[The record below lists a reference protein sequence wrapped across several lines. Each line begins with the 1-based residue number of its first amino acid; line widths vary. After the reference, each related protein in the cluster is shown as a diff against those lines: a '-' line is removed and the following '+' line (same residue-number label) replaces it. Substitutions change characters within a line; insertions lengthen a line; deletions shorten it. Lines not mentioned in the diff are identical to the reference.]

1 MQEEGRVMV
10 KREPDPGEP
19 MVIASAGELMF
30 PSTRRTFVQ
39 RLLAGGTVM
48 MLPSV
53 FTACSDDDDDN
64 PLGPGNIPGP
74 VTGVSFDLRSDVG
87 IFRLLHLNEQ
97 LEAAF
102 YTAVVSSGTF
112 GSFSADE
119 KELFV
124 DLRNTEVIHREFV
137 RTALGS
143 AALPDIRGSI
153 DLNVLNAVLSSRASI
168 LTASRLFEH
177 LGVAAL
183 NGAGKYLQDARN
195 LLVAGKF
202 ASVEARHAAAL
213 RDVAPPA
220 GQNANTAFAGD
231 DIIDANGRDV
241 KLEAGAVLAKVAATG
256 LLKSGTLANPPITN
270 APTATQGVPS
280 ADFFPANP

>member
-1 MQEEGRVMV
+1 MAGRWEMV
-10 KREPDPGEP
+10 EKDPEAGGP
-19 MVIASAGELMF
+19 MVIARAGDLLF
-30 PSTRRTFVQ
+30 PSTRRTFVR
-39 RLLAGGTVM
+39 RLLAGGTVVL
-48 MLPSV
+48 LPGV
-53 FTACSDDDDDN
+53 FTRCTDDGDSI
-64 PLGPGNIPGP
+64 LGPGDIPDP

-87 IFRLLHLNEQ
+87 IFRLVHLNEQ

-102 YTAVVSSGTF
+102 YTAVVRSGAF
-112 GSFSADE
+112 DGFSADE

-124 DLRNTEVIHREFV
+124 DLRNTEIVHREFV

-153 DLNVLNAVLSSRASI
+153 DLAVLSGILSSRTSI
-168 LTASRLFEH
+168 LTASRTFEH
-177 LGVAAL
+177 VGVAAL

-195 LLVAGKF
+195 LLIAGKF

-213 RDVAPPA
+213 RDVLPPA

-231 DIIDANGRDV
+231 DITDGNGRDV
-241 KLEAGAVLAKVAATG
+241 KLEAGAALAKVASTG
-256 LLKSGTLANPPITN
+256 LLMAGTLANPPITN
-270 APTATQGVPS
+270 APTATQGVAS

>member
-1 MQEEGRVMV
+1 MAERNRGR
-10 KREPDPGEP
+10 DEP

-30 PSTRRTFVQ
+30 PATRRGFMRT
-39 RLLAGGTVM
+39 LLAGGSVM
-48 MLPSV
+48 LLPTV

-64 PLGPGNIPGP
+64 PLGPGNLPDP

-102 YTAVVSSGTF
+102 YIAVVSSGTF
-112 GSFSADE
+112 GSFSGDE
-119 KELFV
+119 RELFI

-143 AALPDIRGSI
+143 QALPDVRGSI
-153 DLNVLNAVLSSRASI
+153 NLNTLNSILSSRTSI
-168 LTASRLFEH
+168 IAASRLFEH

-183 NGAGKYLQDARN
+183 NGAGKYLQDGRN

-213 RDVAPPA
+213 RDLLPPA
-220 GQNANTAFAGD
+220 GVNANTAFAGD
-231 DIIDANGRDV
+231 DIIDGTGRDV
-241 KLEAGAVLAKVAATG
+241 KLEAGAVLDRLAATG
-256 LLKSGTLANPPITN
+256 IVKAGTLASPAI
-270 APTATQGVPS
+270 AAGPTAAQGVPT

>member
-1 MQEEGRVMV
+1 MS
-10 KREPDPGEP
+10 KRDPDRGEP
-19 MVIASAGELMF
+19 MVVASAGELMF
-30 PSTRRTFVQ
+30 PATRRNFLRTLV
-39 RLLAGGTVM
+39 AGGSVM
-48 MLPSV
+48 LLPSV
-53 FTACSDDDDDN
+53 FTACTDDGNDN
-64 PLGPGNIPGP
+64 PLGPGNIPDP

-112 GSFSADE
+112 SGFSADE
-119 KELFV
+119 RELFI
-124 DLRNTEVIHREFV
+124 DLRNTEIIHREFV

-143 AALPDIRGSI
+143 QALPDVRGSI
-153 DLNVLNAVLSSRASI
+153 NLTTLNNILSSRVNI
-168 LTASRLFEH
+168 ITASRLFEH

-213 RDVAPPA
+213 RDVLPPA
-220 GQNANTAFAGD
+220 GVNPNTAFAGD

-241 KLEAGAVLAKVAATG
+241 KLEAGAVLDRVAATG
-256 LLKSGTLANPPITN
+256 IVMAGTLANPPISA
-270 APTATQGVPS
+270 APTPTQGVPS
-280 ADFFPANP
+280 ADFFPTTP